1 MGVFET
7 LGHPQK
13 METIMKL
20 KLLTS
25 SAIVVLAIS
34 LPQKAQAMEDECER
48 THSLTQPRTIQ
59 IIAVEHSNK
68 TPCKLEVQD
77 LVDNMLQANNVIQIV
92 TPVTKEIIEYMVSPR
107 TWGESVWSY
116 WGGDPD
122 RHKYMQFAFVVLDG
136 VSWVSNLVAK
146 AVGNYRTG
154 A

>member
-1 MGVFET
+1 
-7 LGHPQK
+7 
-13 METIMKL
+13 MKL

-25 SAIVVLAIS
+25 SAIVALAIS
-34 LPQKAQAMEDECER
+34 LPQKARAMEEECER
-48 THSLTQPRTIQ
+48 TPSLKHLQTVQ

-77 LVDNMLQANNVIQIV
+77 LVDNMLQVNNVIQIV
-92 TPVTKEIIEYMVSPR
+92 APVTKEIIEYMVSPR

-122 RHKYMQFAFVVLDG
+122 RHKYMQFAFIVMDG
-136 VSWVSNLVAK
+136 FSWASNLVAK
-146 AVGNYRTG
+146 AVENYRTG